1 MTDMFPHLDPAYEAE
16 RQRATD
22 ELDANYPGQLVAYT
36 DTWAGTSLTRVVV
49 VATHDEQEFQDRLRG
64 LAPDVR
70 RRVVLTQVPEPG
82 VISLGGAEYQF
93 E

>member
-22 ELDANYPGQLVAYT
+22 ELDANYPGLLVAYV
-36 DTWAGTSLTRVVV
+36 DTWTGRTLDRAVV
-49 VATHDEQEFQDRLRG
+49 VATADEREFRDRLAA
-64 LAPDVR
+64 LPPDVR
-70 RRVVLTQVPEPG
+70 RRVELTHVPEPG

>member
-22 ELDANYPGQLVAYT
+22 ELDANYPGLLVAYLDAWT
-36 DTWAGTSLTRVVV
+36 DKTLTRTVV
-49 VATHDEQEFQDRLRG
+49 VATADEREFQDRLAA
-64 LAPDVR
+64 LPPEVR
-70 RRVVLTQVPEPG
+70 RQVVLTQVPEPG